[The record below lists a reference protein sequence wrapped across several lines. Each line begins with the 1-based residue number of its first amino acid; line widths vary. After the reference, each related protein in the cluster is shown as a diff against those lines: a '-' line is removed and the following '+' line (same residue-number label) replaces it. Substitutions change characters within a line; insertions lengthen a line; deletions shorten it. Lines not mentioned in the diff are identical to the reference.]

1 MSGSPLRVVLDTN
14 VVVSALVFRSEV
26 ARRLRAAWQ
35 GGACLPLVSSAT
47 VRELLRVLAYPKFRL
62 SADDRQELLADY
74 LPWTQSLR
82 DPQPAV
88 TLPKCRDPHDAIF
101 LELAAAGRA
110 RFLVSGDHDLLAL
123 VGKTPFAIVTP
134 TDFLTRL
141 GKGVEA

>member
-1 MSGSPLRVVLDTN
+1 MSGTPLRVVLDTN

-35 GGACLPLVSSAT
+35 RGACKPMVSSAT
-47 VRELLRVLAYPKFRL
+47 TRELLRVLAYPKFRL

-82 DPQPAV
+82 EPETAAI
-88 TLPKCRDPHDAIF
+88 LPKCRDAHDAIF

-110 RFLVSGDHDLLAL
+110 RFLISGDHDLLAL
-123 VGKTPFAIVTP
+123 AGRTPFSMVNPAE
-134 TDFLTRL
+134 FLMRL
-141 GKGVEA
+141 EKSS